1 MLSVIIPAYNEEA
14 MARKAAETIG
24 DLLTF
29 EGIGY
34 ELIFVNDGSKD
45 NTQAVLEQIAE
56 ENPRAHYIQFSRN
69 FGKEAAISAGLAMA
83 KGDCVAVMD
92 CDLQHPPQTLLEMYR
107 LWEQGYEVIE
117 GVKRDRGN
125 ESAVYRLGA
134 KSFYRIMSRAIGI
147 DMSHASDFKLL
158 DRKAVDALL
167 SLPEYHMF
175 FRALSHWVGYRTA
188 SVSFDVQKR
197 EAGQSKWS
205 PRSLTKYAINNIMEF
220 SSVPLQIVTWIG
232 VLAFILSCILGLQT
246 LVRYFMGQAAEGFT
260 TVILLLLFLGSVIMI
275 GLGII
280 GMYIA
285 KIYDEV
291 KRRPRYIITKMK

>member
-14 MARKAAETIG
+14 MLRKAAETIS
-24 DLLTF
+24 DLLTY

-34 ELIFVNDGSKD
+34 EMIFVNDGSRD
-45 NTQAVLEQIAE
+45 NTQNILEQITA
-56 ENPRAHYIQFSRN
+56 ENPHIHYIQLSRN

-83 KGDCVAVMD
+83 KGDCAAVMD
-92 CDLQHPPQTLLEMYR
+92 CDLQHPPKTLLEMYR

-125 ESAVYRLGA
+125 EPAAYRAGA
-134 KSFYRIMSRAIGI
+134 KSFYKIMSRAIGI
-147 DMSHASDFKLL
+147 DMHQASDFKLL

-167 SLPEYHMF
+167 TLPEYHTF
-175 FRALSHWVGYRTA
+175 FRALSHWVGFKTA
-188 SVSFDVQKR
+188 SVAFDVQKR
-197 EAGQSKWS
+197 ESGHSKWS
-205 PRSLTKYAINNIMEF
+205 PRKLTKYAVNNIMEF
-220 SSVPLQIVTWIG
+220 SSAPLQIVTWIG
-232 VLAFILSCILGLQT
+232 VIAFIISAILGIQT

-275 GLGII
+275 GLGVI